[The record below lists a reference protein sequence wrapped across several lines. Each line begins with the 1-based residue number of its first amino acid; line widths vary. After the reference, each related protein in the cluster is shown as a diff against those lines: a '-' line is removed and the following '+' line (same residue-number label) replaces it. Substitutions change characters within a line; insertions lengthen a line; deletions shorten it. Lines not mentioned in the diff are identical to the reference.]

1 MTKFAIAV
9 IASVLPLV
17 GVADNS
23 LDPLRPAMEQAV
35 ARVKPALVRIEVVW
49 VDYSQGREMKHEASG
64 SGFIISKKGFVVTNH
79 HVAGRATRAVC
90 VFSNNEEIE
99 ATLVGTDPMT
109 DIAVLKLDNSRHQEF
124 PTVDWGDSSAMS
136 VGDTVLAMGSPLAL
150 SQSVTRG
157 IVSNAKMTMP
167 AMFRR
172 YGGFSLEGED
182 VGSLVRWLAHDAS
195 IYPGNSGGPL
205 VNLSGEVIGVNEIS
219 LGLGGAIPSNL
230 ARDVADRIIANG
242 RVSRS
247 WLGVEIQPLLKG
259 TENARGVLVSG
270 VVEDSPAA
278 LAGFKSNDILLRVD
292 GKDVSVRFDEEIPLL
307 NLMITA
313 MPIGQEVEAVVLRDG
328 KELTLKVRPAE
339 REPVDLKQ
347 YELKQWGMTVRNISF
362 LTSKE
367 MKLDDR
373 QGVLVTTVRQGGPC
387 GEAKPPV
394 QSQDILK
401 LVGGKPVNNVADLI
415 ATTEALTK
423 DKKAPVP
430 TTVHFDRK
438 TEHFLTVVKVGIQ
451 ELEDPGLE
459 ARKAWLPV
467 ALQVITRDI
476 ADQLGTNS
484 LTGVRIT
491 QVYTNSTAAAA
502 GLKVGD
508 LIIGLDGEKIPATQ
522 PGDEEVFTSRI
533 RQYRVGDKPE
543 LSLRR
548 DGQPVKLTVELARSP
563 KLEREMKKF
572 QDTDFEF
579 SARDLSFFD
588 RVHDDLPEDLP
599 GVLVTEVKDGSWAAV
614 GQLQAN
620 DIIQTVNGQPVTQ
633 IDMLET
639 TMKSIVQQRPK
650 FVVLRVVRG
659 IHTRYLEL
667 EPSWDNTQ

>member
-1 MTKFAIAV
+1 MTKLAIAV

-17 GVADNS
+17 GVADNA

-278 LAGFKSNDILLRVD
+278 LAGFKSNDILLRLD

-313 MPIGQEVEAVVLRDG
+313 MPIGQEVEAVVLRDD

-373 QGVLVTTVRQGGPC
+373 RGVLVTTVRQGGPC

-415 ATTEALTK
+415 AATEALTK

-667 EPSWDNTQ
+667 EPSWDNTK